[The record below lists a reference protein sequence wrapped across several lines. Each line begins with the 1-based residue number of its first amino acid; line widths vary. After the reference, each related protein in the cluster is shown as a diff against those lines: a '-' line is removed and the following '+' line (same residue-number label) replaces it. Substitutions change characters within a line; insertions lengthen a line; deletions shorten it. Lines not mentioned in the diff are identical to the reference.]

1 MFNDNPKQTERT
13 PFPSRLSVSLNF
25 AELEPEL
32 NAFIHATLVKSPE
45 LLEAA
50 FTDLLETVATKGAL
64 FLAVEQCAS
73 PEFGSRNE

>member
-1 MFNDNPKQTERT
+1 MFNDNPKQTGAT
-13 PFPSRLSVSLNF
+13 PFPRRLSVSLNY

-50 FTDLLETVATKGAL
+50 LTDLIETVSTKGAL

-73 PEFGSRNE
+73 PEFGSSNE